1 MKKLLTL
8 ILILALALP
17 ALAIADDPLY
27 IDKHYSLFINSH
39 DGQFV
44 SGKGGRIFTFDSYTL
59 DLYLCS
65 DQKTG
70 YLIETT
76 YVDGIF
82 LNSGMSKVSLVD
94 IGNKTMLVYE
104 NGDNMEIERD
114 ENGRDLW
121 IKMSRGLFRMVLID
135 PIDASADW
143 RP

>member
-1 MKKLLTL
+1 
-8 ILILALALP
+8 
-17 ALAIADDPLY
+17 
-27 IDKHYSLFINSH
+27 
-39 DGQFV
+39 
-44 SGKGGRIFTFDSYTL
+44 
-59 DLYLCS
+59 
-65 DQKTG
+65 
-70 YLIETT
+70 
-76 YVDGIF
+76 
-82 LNSGMSKVSLVD
+82 MSKVSLVD